1 MDLNNSH
8 SLNLTMDPITVGRL
22 MKISVIEENH
32 QIDLEAI
39 KISIQNQPHQLW
51 DSNSIKSDIKKNKT

>member
-1 MDLNNSH
+1 
-8 SLNLTMDPITVGRL
+8 MDPITVGRL